1 MGMCVNICG
10 CQGGSKGTD
19 GGGGSV
25 AENSLAEGSLSVLL
39 KKYHLNN
46 LLQLVAAVLIMR

>member
-1 MGMCVNICG
+1 MCVNICG

-19 GGGGSV
+19 GRGGSV